1 MREDCRYTL
10 LVARRDLFFP
20 HISIV
25 LSAVLGRIT
34 CSSHWKKETLIVVIV
49 CGRNIC
55 RRRLTQLTDLEIL
68 HVIVLSLSVTKR
80 IVGTCYSFSL
90 HCWHSHF
97 ESTHSWSRNKKAK
110 RSKVAKVSTT
120 LHSLLFAALPSTTK
134 QFLEGSCFALQT
146 RPIENGSEKKEGR
159 SNEIKA
165 ISLLYSLWQLQIVQ
179 RALGLPGHAL
189 VISC

>member
-1 MREDCRYTL
+1 MQTMQKCKQPPFCPVRPDDIPSEKRKVRNSFEKEEIKQAERKGRCPRRHSPCRFGSICPSQENERNLNAKVWKSPYVRVCVSEMREDCRYTL

-68 HVIVLSLSVTKR
+68 HVIVLSLSVTTR

-90 HCWHSHF
+90 HC
-97 ESTHSWSRNKKAK
+97 
-110 RSKVAKVSTT
+110 
-120 LHSLLFAALPSTTK
+120 
-134 QFLEGSCFALQT
+134 
-146 RPIENGSEKKEGR
+146 
-159 SNEIKA
+159 
-165 ISLLYSLWQLQIVQ
+165 
-179 RALGLPGHAL
+179 
-189 VISC
+189 